1 LTEFNAAAVE
11 RLEGPSWLAE
21 RRRQALVRFTAAPRP
36 TGEADD
42 GWRYSRIGQLD
53 LERYAPAAPPAD
65 GTAAGAAGDLPEA
78 ATQFLHRFGARAGF
92 AVTVDGYLVSSEL
105 DEGAGAAG
113 VRLGSAAADPAGE
126 DLLGSVTGQFRPSEV
141 DGFAAL
147 ADAFAPEAVLLHVPP
162 GAALSAPVVLVH
174 IVTPAADGGASK
186 AVFPRTLV
194 RLEENAEATVVELL
208 VSTGSDEP
216 LLVLP
221 TVELSAADSARLT
234 HDLVQHLG
242 RGAWQIG
249 RLAASAGRDATLAS
263 FQASLGGSYA
273 RVQTDSIL
281 TGQGGS
287 AQLLAA
293 YFADG
298 DQMHDFRTLQEHA
311 APRTTSDLVFK
322 GAVAGTSRSVYN
334 GLIRMRHGAKGAN
347 AFQTNRNLVLSD
359 GARADSVPNLDIQE
373 NDVRCSHASAV
384 GPVDEEQ
391 RFYLESRGVPRA
403 VAERLILLGFFAEL
417 LDRVDP
423 AVGGFVLDRIA
434 ERVQQV
440 TA

>member
-1 LTEFNAAAVE
+1 MA
-11 RLEGPSWLAE
+11 R
-21 RRRQALVRFTAAPRP
+21 RRRQALDVFAAAPVP
-36 TGEADD
+36 TGDEDA
-42 GWRYSRIGQLD
+42 WRYSRIGQLD
-53 LERYAPAAPPAD
+53 LEEFSPVAQAASSDGSLMPTAD
-65 GTAAGAAGDLPEA
+65 RFLHGFGDRAGLVVTRDGFIVSTELAEA
-78 ATQFLHRFGARAGF
+78 AKASGLG
-92 AVTVDGYLVSSEL
+92 
-105 DEGAGAAG
+105 
-113 VRLGSAAADPAGE
+113 LGSASADPDAEG
-126 DLLGSVTGQFRPSEV
+126 LVGSVFGEFPSSTT

-147 ADAFAPEAVLLHVPP
+147 ADAFAPDP
-162 GAALSAPVVLVH
+162 VLVH
-174 IVTPAADGGASK
+174 VPAGCELSQPIFVVHLVDSTSGIAK

-208 VSTGSDEP
+208 VSEDGGET

-221 TVELSAADSARLT
+221 SVELSSAPGARLS

-242 RGAWQIG
+242 RNAWHIG
-249 RLAASAGRDATLAS
+249 RLAATAGRDSTLRS
-263 FQASLGGSYA
+263 FQASLGGAYA
-273 RVQTDSIL
+273 RVQTDSVL

-287 AQLLAA
+287 AHLLAA
-293 YFADG
+293 YFGDG

-322 GAVAGTSRSVYN
+322 GAVAGSSRSVYN

-359 GARADSVPNLDIQE
+359 GAHADSVPTLDIQE

-417 LDRVDP
+417 FERVNP
-423 AVGGFVLDRIA
+423 SVGEFVLASIA
-434 ERVQQV
+434 ERTQTV
-440 TA
+440 AP